1 MTRGPHENWWI
12 GTHFE
17 NVATW
22 GKLYALRELGHLL
35 RTTERWCPLPDSNRN
50 SFRNR
55 ILSAARL
62 PIPPKGLSLCP
73 SNILHRP
80 AGQAHLMDA
89 KAPCR
94 AIFQNLATG

>member
-35 RTTERWCPLPDSNRN
+35 RTTERWCPLPEPY
-50 SFRNR
+50 
-55 ILSAARL
+55 I
-62 PIPPKGLSLCP
+62 SL
-73 SNILHRP
+73 
-80 AGQAHLMDA
+80 
-89 KAPCR
+89 
-94 AIFQNLATG
+94 